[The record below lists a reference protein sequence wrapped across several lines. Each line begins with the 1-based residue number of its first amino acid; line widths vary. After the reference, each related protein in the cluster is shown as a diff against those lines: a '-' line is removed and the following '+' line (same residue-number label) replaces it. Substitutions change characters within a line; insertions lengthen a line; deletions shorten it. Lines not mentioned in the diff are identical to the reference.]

1 MKNIFNL
8 NNLTCRLANT
18 NTSFNKA
25 EAIKLIQES
34 ASEAGAI
41 HVLHHLEALDKP
53 QSLNHLVWLA
63 EYQGQY
69 IGWIALAADVSEDS
83 NAAYVSIVPYAI
95 YVQGEYRSNGVAEQ
109 LIWKSA
115 LDTALWSTLELNY
128 RSFEQFQ
135 LLKGIDE
142 EVLSLHLEIE
152 ARGNTPLETGLIE
165 KISRAMTNAFE
176 QQVEELPYFVRFE
189 QHLI

>member
-1 MKNIFNL
+1 MKNTFNL

-18 NTSFNKA
+18 NTSFDKVG
-25 EAIKLIQES
+25 AIKLIQES

-41 HVLHHLEALDKP
+41 HALHHLEALDKP
-53 QSLNHLVWLA
+53 QNLNHLVWLA
-63 EYQGQY
+63 EYQGQF
-69 IGWIALAADVSEDS
+69 IGWIALAASVSEDS
-83 NAAYVSIVPYAI
+83 DAAYVSIVPYAI
-95 YVQGEYRSNGVAEQ
+95 YVQDEYRGNGIAEQ

-115 LDTALWSTLELNY
+115 LDTAQWSTLELSY

-135 LLKGIDE
+135 FQKGIDE

-152 ARGNTPLETGLIE
+152 ARGNTPLETSLIE
-165 KISRAMTNAFE
+165 RISRAMTNAFE
-176 QQVEELPYFVRFE
+176 HQVEELPYFVHSE

>member
-1 MKNIFNL
+1 MKNTFNL

-18 NTSFNKA
+18 DNPINRAKA
-25 EAIKLIQES
+25 ISIIKDS
-34 ASEAGAI
+34 ADEAGAI
-41 HVLHHLEALDKP
+41 HTLYQLVAIDNP
-53 QSLNHLVWLA
+53 QCLNSSFWVA
-63 EYQGQY
+63 EYHGPY
-69 IGWIALAADVSEDS
+69 NRLIAVAGYVFGGSGWGFG
-83 NAAYVSIVPYAI
+83 SIVPYSI
-95 YVQGEYRSNGVAEQ
+95 YFQGEYRSNGVAEQ